1 MSKLT
6 PVGPGEATLEGG
18 RPALNTINATAG
30 LVDKNMSILGKVD
43 VSQKSYKKFE
53 KELRSIQS
61 KIKSN

>member
-1 MSKLT
+1 MSKMT
-6 PVGPGEATLEGG
+6 PVGPGEATPEVG
-18 RPALNTINATAG
+18 RPAINTAG
-30 LVDKNMSILGKVD
+30 LMDKNMSILGKVD